1 MTQKLHGNDSYKV
14 EIPQQTEPKTSA
26 SLSREYASN
35 PRASSHFRKRDRAQS
50 IITLPEIPAGT
61 AKPLETRPPLLD
73 VIERCYTSRGEGS
86 DERE

>member
-1 MTQKLHGNDSYKV
+1 MVMTAIQWKYHSRQRQKQA
-14 EIPQQTEPKTSA
+14 P
-26 SLSREYASN
+26 LSRKYASN

-73 VIERCYTSRGEGS
+73 VIERCYTSRGEGG
-86 DERE
+86 DDRE